1 MRARTSTALSK
12 TADSLPET
20 SGSRSASVVFA
31 GILIS
36 RVLGLVRTTLF
47 ARYFGASA
55 EADAFNAA
63 FKIPNAVRN
72 LLGEGTLS
80 ASFVPVYSR
89 MLGRADER
97 GARAL
102 AAAVL
107 GFLLA
112 GVSVLTLITFLLNG
126 CW

>member
-1 MRARTSTALSK
+1 MPCGLRRMRMRNDLSK
-12 TADSLPET
+12 ATESRPDA

-31 GILIS
+31 GILLS
-36 RVLGLVRTTLF
+36 RVLGLVRNTLF
-47 ARYFGASA
+47 ARYFGLGA

-63 FKIPNAVRN
+63 SKIPGLLRN
-72 LLGEGTLS
+72 LFGEGTLS

-89 MLGRADER
+89 LLAKADEA
-97 GARAL
+97 GAKAL

-112 GVSVLTLITFLLNG
+112 GVSAITIV
-126 CW
+126 